1 MGIFDWLFGKK
12 KNKETFEQP
21 NNVTFHQK
29 INSEEWVKYLQDRKR
44 RIVQLLYKLENEGI
58 KSLSSD
64 EKKLLNNI
72 GMGFEVEELSSE
84 DFPLELQIHRVEEV
98 LANYENDEET
108 VSRLVE
114 KRIKS
119 LQKDFDKNKASLI
132 ILEGDYP
139 DNDVV
144 VFEGKLEKLDEVEWF
159 DEDRPI
165 ELRGKPGSF
174 LDFLFK
180 DEISGARIEKLTKW
194 NIDEERAE
202 EVSGNVSGK
211 EVVEILKE
219 NTKNIIDYYGLS
231 NVDKIP
237 HKNIYKLLL
246 SSEPNNKV
254 IGYLDCLK
262 LFLPKEK
269 FVIYIRWG
277 ENEEEYID
285 EAYVTDS
292 DSHKELGWIYSDLNC
307 AKITS
312 LPNQEN
318 FKEEAKTSVVSDRF
332 RIFKYSDFQKI
343 LKDHKKGMLKI

>member
-12 KNKETFEQP
+12 NNKETFEQT

-29 INSEEWVKYLQDRKR
+29 INSEERVNYLQDRKR

-132 ILEGDYP
+132 IFEGDYP

-180 DEISGARIEKLTKW
+180 DEISGAK
-194 NIDEERAE
+194 
-202 EVSGNVSGK
+202 
-211 EVVEILKE
+211 
-219 NTKNIIDYYGLS
+219 
-231 NVDKIP
+231 
-237 HKNIYKLLL
+237 
-246 SSEPNNKV
+246 
-254 IGYLDCLK
+254 
-262 LFLPKEK
+262 
-269 FVIYIRWG
+269 
-277 ENEEEYID
+277 
-285 EAYVTDS
+285 
-292 DSHKELGWIYSDLNC
+292 KELKRCL
-307 AKITS
+307 
-312 LPNQEN
+312 E
-318 FKEEAKTSVVSDRF
+318 
-332 RIFKYSDFQKI
+332 
-343 LKDHKKGMLKI
+343 M

>member
-12 KNKETFEQP
+12 NNKETFEQP

-29 INSEEWVKYLQDRKR
+29 INSEERIKYLQDKKR

-72 GMGFEVEELSSE
+72 GIGFEVEELSSE
-84 DFPLELQIHRVEEV
+84 DFPLELQIDKVEQV
-98 LANYENDEET
+98 LQNYESSDES
-108 VSRLVE
+108 VSRLGE

-132 ILEGDYP
+132 ILELPYP

-144 VFEGKLEKLDEVEWF
+144 VFEGNLEKLDEVEWF

-165 ELRGKPGSF
+165 GLRGKPGSF

-194 NIDEERAE
+194 NIDEERSE
-202 EVSGNVSGK
+202 EVSGNVNGK

-219 NTKNIIDYYGLS
+219 NTKNIIDFYGLS

-246 SSEPNNKV
+246 STESNNKV
-254 IGYLDCLK
+254 IGYLDGLK

-277 ENEEEYID
+277 ENEDEYID

-292 DSHKELGWIYSDLNC
+292 DSHKEFGWIYSDLNC

-343 LKDHKKGMLKI
+343 IDNHTHGMLNI